1 MAPSCESN
9 DGCWGRIELAN
20 DLERGLDGLGP
31 KIPVEEGVESRIPG
45 DMPEDSVDNA
55 ESGQTE
61 AQSSYQTL
69 AFPSPQL

>member
-9 DGCWGRIELAN
+9 DGCWGRIELAS

-31 KIPVEEGVESRIPG
+31 RILVEGVVGSRTPG
-45 DMPEDSVDNA
+45 DKPEDSVDNA

-61 AQSSYQTL
+61 A
-69 AFPSPQL
+69 